1 MNETLR
7 EAKELHALGFALH
20 WLKPKSKA
28 PVNSKWTTG
37 ERLSWDELQSTYKQG
52 YNIGVRLGTPS
63 KIGDNYLAVIDLDI
77 KSDGQRH
84 LIEATSN
91 LAKLFPTI
99 DYNTP
104 KVISGRGNGSGH
116 LYILTPTPAAPIKL
130 AQSTDLVKVHMPST
144 PIPKNHPGL
153 SYADVE
159 AGFRMRPAWEICVMG
174 EGQQV
179 VLPPSIHPDT
189 GNKYVWAQRVLGVD
203 YLIPVTLPGK
213 EKSITREATSDW
225 TPESVD
231 IIFSSLPKPI
241 IDLLVDGECDDRSAA
256 LLTCAI
262 AMVRHDFT
270 DRAIMSVLTDTTL
283 SLGNVAYEH
292 AQTKSRA
299 RAANWILNYTIK
311 KARESADATKQF
323 KEDVVVEELDPVDAI
338 KQAVELSGKS
348 DWKDLIERYKGN
360 GANSG
365 KPKPT
370 LENVILILTNA
381 VSESVVRRNVF
392 AFREAYSIDTPWGG
406 EKDHALEDIDTIK
419 IVYWLARFYRFE
431 PPKGMVDDA
440 LGYIAAHNSYD
451 PIKDW
456 LEALPLWD
464 GNPRLDT
471 WLKEHFE
478 AKGEPEYL
486 AQVFR
491 KWMCAMVI
499 RTYHP
504 GAKFDWMP
512 VFQGTQG
519 IGKSS
524 FGRLL
529 VGDEYFLDALSDLSD
544 KDSALG
550 LQGIWAVEMGELA
563 SLNRAALE
571 MQKAY
576 ITRQIDKVRPPYGR
590 KWIESKRRCVFFGTT
605 NQHEYLHD
613 KTGNRRFKPLRVGAL
628 DFKALI
634 RDREQ
639 LFAEALFLYRNEFE
653 TEHTLYLTGKAKE
666 QEFEA
671 QENSM
676 VEDESSVFREKI
688 LDHIDAIKKAPEN
701 EAFNYNKF
709 SLLQLTEMGGP
720 LPDLKLDSRRIR
732 FLAEALRSLG
742 GKNWKSRGRKVWQ
755 IPTGGHPEGSQGTP
769 KNDQSP
775 KKTSNNSYN

>member
-7 EAKELHALGFALH
+7 EAEKLHSLGFAIH

-37 ERLSWDELQSTYKQG
+37 ERLSWDELQSTYKPS
-52 YNIGVRLGTPS
+52 YNMGVRLGTPS
-63 KIGDNYLAVIDLDI
+63 KIEDYYLAVIDVDV
-77 KSDGQRH
+77 KSDNQKH
-84 LIEATSN
+84 FSEAISN

-99 DYNTP
+99 NSYTP
-104 KVISGRGNGSGH
+104 KVDSGRGNGSGH
-116 LYILTPTPAAPIKL
+116 LYIVTPTPAAPSKL
-130 AQSTDLVKVHMPST
+130 AQSTDLVRVHMPST
-144 PIPKNHPGL
+144 PIPKNGAGL
-153 SYADVE
+153 SESELKD
-159 AGFRMRPAWEICVMG
+159 GWRMRPAWEICVMG

-213 EKSITREATSDW
+213 EKSITREATNDW
-225 TPESVD
+225 TPENID
-231 IIFSSLPKPI
+231 IIFSSLPKPV

-311 KARESADATKQF
+311 KARESADATYHF
-323 KEDVVVEELDPVDAI
+323 KEDVKVEELDPVDTI

-348 DWKDLIERYKGN
+348 DWRELIERYKGN

-370 LENVILILTNA
+370 LKNVILILTNA
-381 VSESVVRRNVF
+381 VSEGLVRRNVF
-392 AFREAYSIDTPWGG
+392 ALREAYSLDTPWGG
-406 EKDHALEDIDTIK
+406 KKDHALEDIDAVE
-419 IVYWLARFYRFE
+419 IVYWLSKFYQFE
-431 PPKGMVDDA
+431 PHKGVVEDA
-440 LGYIAAHNSYD
+440 LNLISKHNSYD
-451 PIKDW
+451 PVKDW
-456 LEALPLWD
+456 LEALPIWD
-464 GNPRLDT
+464 GDPRLDT
-471 WLKEHFE
+471 WLAKHFE
-478 AKGEPEYL
+478 AEGEPEYL
-486 AQVFR
+486 SQVFR
-491 KWMCAMVI
+491 KWMCAMII
-499 RTYHP
+499 RTYNP

-512 VFQGTQG
+512 IFQGAQG

-529 VGDEYFLDALSDLSD
+529 VGDDYFLDSLPDLSD
-544 KDSALG
+544 KDSALA

-563 SLNRAALE
+563 TLGRAALE
-571 MQKAY
+571 SQKAY

-605 NQHEYLHD
+605 NRDEYLHD
-613 KTGNRRFKPLRVGAL
+613 KSGNRRFKPIKVGLL

-634 RDREQ
+634 KEREQ
-639 LFAEALFLYRNEFE
+639 LFAEAMFLYKNEFE
-653 TEHTLYLTGKAKE
+653 TEHTLYLTGKAKA

-688 LDHIDAIKKAPEN
+688 MNHIEAMKKAPPN
-701 EAFNYNKF
+701 EVFNYKKF
-709 SLLQLTEMGGP
+709 SLLQLTELGGP
-720 LPDLKLDSRRIR
+720 LPDLKLDSRKIQ
-732 FLAEALRSLG
+732 FLSEAIRSLG
-742 GKNWKSRGRKVWQ
+742 GKNWKSDGRKVWK
-755 IPTGGHPEGSQGTP
+755 IPEQGQVEGVSGTP
-769 KNDQSP
+769 KMTPSLP
-775 KKTSNNSYN
+775 KNSKISYN